1 MNKLIRRAF
10 LFLQDDVSIKEKAR
24 HLHSGKKKTGKAIPQ
39 HAGFGSN
46 FHIRTAFR
54 VLNRATNATQN
65 RIIEKRVA
73 LWMPG
78 KTTNATEN
86 RIIEKRVAFTALRK
100 TANATQNRIIEKYVA
115 FSAFFKISDAT
126 GFSNTTLYVASIL
139 TRMLRSFLFT
149 HFYVASHLI
158 ITENYATQLLIFPIF
173 VACTVLSGGIFA
185 T

>member
-1 MNKLIRRAF
+1 MPKAACCQKAEENVLILA
-10 LFLQDDVSIKEKAR
+10 
-24 HLHSGKKKTGKAIPQ
+24 
-39 HAGFGSN
+39 
-46 FHIRTAFR
+46 AFR
-54 VLNRATNATQN
+54 VLSRATNATQN
-65 RIIEKRVA
+65 RTMEKRVA
-73 LWMPG
+73 FWVLSKM
-78 KTTNATEN
+78 TNATEN

-100 TANATQNRIIEKYVA
+100 TTNATQNRIIEKYVA

-173 VACTVLSGGIFA
+173 VACTVLSSCTFA